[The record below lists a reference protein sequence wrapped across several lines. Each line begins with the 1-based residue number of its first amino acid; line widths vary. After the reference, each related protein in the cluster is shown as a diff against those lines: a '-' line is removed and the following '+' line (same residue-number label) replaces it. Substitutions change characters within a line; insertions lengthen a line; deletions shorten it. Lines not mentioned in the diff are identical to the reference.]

1 MIRNIFFDLD
11 RTLWDFE
18 KNSEVA
24 LLHLF
29 EETKST
35 HQIPSFH
42 KFHLTYK
49 EVNASLWKKYGK
61 GKISKDELRD
71 SRFKKTFLKF
81 DINNP
86 ELNEFFSEEYIRI
99 SPLQKQLLPNTIE
112 TLQVLKGDGYKM
124 HVITNGFKEVQL
136 TKLKNCGL
144 IDFFDAIV
152 SSEEV
157 GFNKPD
163 IRIFNYAIEKAQ
175 AVNVESLMIGD
186 DYEVDV
192 LGAERSG
199 MKAVHFAPHLKVR
212 NAAKE
217 SRINDLIQL
226 PEIIPF
232 L

>member
-1 MIRNIFFDLD
+1 MIHNIFFDLD

-18 KNSEVA
+18 KNSEA
-24 LLHLF
+24 TLLQLF
-29 EETKST
+29 EQTKSV

-49 EVNASLWKKYGK
+49 EINSSLWKKYGK

-71 SRFKKTFLKF
+71 TRFKNTFLKF
-81 DINNP
+81 GINNP
-86 ELNEFFSEEYIRI
+86 ELNEFFNEEYIRI
-99 SPLQKQLLPNTIE
+99 SPLQKQLFPNTKE
-112 TLQVLKGDGYKM
+112 TLQSLKEEGYKM
-124 HVITNGFKEVQL
+124 HVITNGFKEVQF
-136 TKLKNCGL
+136 TKLENCGL
-144 IDFFDAIV
+144 IDFFEVIV

-163 IRIFNYAIEKAQ
+163 IRIFNYAIEQAKAI
-175 AVNVESLMIGD
+175 NDKSLMIGD

-192 LGAERSG
+192 IGAEKCG

-212 NAAKE
+212 NAAQE
-217 SRINDLIQL
+217 GRINDLIQL